1 MGTRLRASCIDDMR
15 AFVLVALL
23 LAACSADGSAAVGPT
38 STISRAP
45 LHSPTPAPPATPV
58 TGCEPTRAR
67 DATGVIT
74 KDGRIGIVG
83 ETFAVG
89 DLPSGGPHIVR
100 RGTIP
105 GDQIS
110 LRFDRIDITAPATKV
125 FYGVTATALT
135 TPWGDAA
142 FPFGWKP
149 IAFEDS
155 CWRLI
160 VDGVD
165 TGIVLAIGH

>member
-1 MGTRLRASCIDDMR
+1 MR
-15 AFVLVALL
+15 VLVAVSLL
-23 LAACSADGSAAVGPT
+23 LAACSTDTSAAAGPT
-38 STISRAP
+38 STISPAA
-45 LHSPTPAPPATPV
+45 LHSPTPGPAATPV
-58 TGCEPTRAR
+58 MGCEPTRAR
-67 DATGVIT
+67 DSSGVIT

-89 DLPSGGPHIVR
+89 DLLSGGPHVVR

-110 LRFDRIDITAPATKV
+110 LRFDRIDIAAPATKV
-125 FYGVTATALT
+125 FYGSTATALT

-142 FPFGWKP
+142 FQFGWKP

-160 VDGVD
+160 VDEVD
-165 TGIVLAIGH
+165 TGIVLAVGH

>member
-1 MGTRLRASCIDDMR
+1 MR
-15 AFVLVALL
+15 VFVLAALL
-23 LAACSADGSAAVGPT
+23 LAACSADGSAVAG
-38 STISRAP
+38 
-45 LHSPTPAPPATPV
+45 PTPAISPAVPPSRTPGPSATPV
-58 TGCEPTRAR
+58 AGCDPTRLR
-67 DATGVIT
+67 DSSGVIT

-89 DLPSGGPHIVR
+89 DLRSGGPHIVR
-100 RGTIP
+100 RGAIP

-110 LRFDRIDITAPATKV
+110 LRFDRIDISVPATKV
-125 FYGVTATALT
+125 FYGSTATALT

-160 VDGVD
+160 VDEVD
-165 TGIVLAIGH
+165 TGIVLAVGH

>member
-1 MGTRLRASCIDDMR
+1 MR
-15 AFVLVALL
+15 VFVVAVLL
-23 LAACSADGSAAVGPT
+23 LAGCSAQSSAIAGPT
-38 STISRAP
+38 STIAGAAM
-45 LHSPTPAPPATPV
+45 HSPTPGPPATPV
-58 TGCEPTRAR
+58 TGCDPTRAR
-67 DATGVIT
+67 DSSGVIT

-89 DLPSGGPHIVR
+89 DLLNGGSRIVR
-100 RGTIP
+100 RGAIP

-110 LRFDRIDITAPATKV
+110 LRFDRIDIAAPATKV
-125 FYGVTATALT
+125 FYGSTATALT

-142 FPFGWKP
+142 FQFGWKP

-160 VDGVD
+160 VDEVD

>member
-1 MGTRLRASCIDDMR
+1 MR
-15 AFVLVALL
+15 ALTLLALL
-23 LAACSADGSAAVGPT
+23 LAACSVDGSTVAQPQATGAKTTSATPT
-38 STISRAP
+38 SRPS
-45 LHSPTPAPPATPV
+45 ATPV
-58 TGCEPTRAR
+58 AGCEPTRTR
-67 DATGVIT
+67 DVSGVIT
-74 KDGRIGIVG
+74 SDGWTGIVG

-89 DLPSGGPHIVR
+89 DLLSGGPHIVR

-110 LRFDRIDITAPATKV
+110 LRFDRMDITAPATKV
-125 FYGVTATALT
+125 FYGATATALA
-135 TPWGDAA
+135 TPWGDVA

-160 VDGVD
+160 VDDVD
-165 TGIVLAIGH
+165 TGIVLAVGH

>member
-1 MGTRLRASCIDDMR
+1 MP
-15 AFVLVALL
+15 
-23 LAACSADGSAAVGPT
+23 SA
-38 STISRAP
+38 R
-45 LHSPTPAPPATPV
+45 PAATPV
-58 TGCEPTRAR
+58 AGCEPTRTR

-74 KDGRIGIVG
+74 SDGRTGIVG
-83 ETFAVG
+83 DTFAVG
-89 DLPSGGPHIVR
+89 DLLGGGPRIVR

-110 LRFDRIDITAPATKV
+110 LRFDRIDVFAPATKV
-125 FYGVTATALT
+125 FYGATATALT
-135 TPWGDAA
+135 TPWGGAA

-160 VDGVD
+160 VDEVD
-165 TGIVLAIGH
+165 TGIVLAVGH

>member
-1 MGTRLRASCIDDMR
+1 MR
-15 AFVLVALL
+15 VLVLAGLL
-23 LAACSADGSAAVGPT
+23 LAACTADGSAVAGPT
-38 STISRAP
+38 TIAP
-45 LHSPTPAPPATPV
+45 TVRPSPSSGPSATPV
-58 TGCEPTRAR
+58 AGCDPTRAR
-67 DATGVIT
+67 DSSGVIT
-74 KDGRIGIVG
+74 RDGRIGIVG

-89 DLPSGGPHIVR
+89 DLLSGGPHIVR

-110 LRFDRIDITAPATKV
+110 LRFDRIDISAPATKV
-125 FYGVTATALT
+125 FYGSTATALT

-155 CWRLI
+155 CWRLF
-160 VDGVD
+160 VDEVD
-165 TGIVLAIGH
+165 SGIVLAVGH